1 MLLAIMAGTS
11 PVFAQDTPEARTPPT
26 PVEQPGAPTESTQ
39 PPEKAILPP
48 IAIEIDLTA
57 QKAWLLQDGKRV
69 YETPI
74 CSGRTGHET
83 PAGDFSVLEKDLDHK
98 STMYGRIVDQNG
110 RVLISDAD
118 GDMALPAG
126 GKFVRAPMKHF
137 MRFEG
142 AVGMHAGRLPGYPA
156 SHGCVR
162 LPAAK
167 AALFYNIA
175 EVGTPVR
182 VFGKAPRTGT
192 SSKPRKPIAEPVP
205 ATPVPATPKP
215 GWLTR
220 LFTKPSSAQPG
231 TPVAR

>member
-1 MLLAIMAGTS
+1 MLLATMAGTS
-11 PVFAQDTPEARTPPT
+11 TIFAQETPVTPT
-26 PVEQPGAPTESTQ
+26 ASPVEQSAAPAESTQ
-39 PPEKAILPP
+39 PPVKVAPPP

-98 STMYGRIVDQNG
+98 STMYGRIVDQSG

-126 GKFVRAPMKHF
+126 GKFVAAPMKHF
-137 MRFEG
+137 MRLEG

-162 LPAAK
+162 LPASK

-182 VFGKAPRTGT
+182 VFGKAPRTDT
-192 SSKPRKPIAEPVP
+192 SSRPRKPIAEPVP
-205 ATPVPATPKP
+205 PTPTPAAPKP
-215 GWLTR
+215 GWFTR
-220 LFTKPSSAQPG
+220 LFTKPSSGEPSA
-231 TPVAR
+231 PVAR